1 MKSII
6 PTPESLQTLVTQS
19 SRLTQFIIATLVC
32 VLIGIVWFKV
42 QHPLIGPIIAIL
54 PLAGLIVLKQPFP
67 FALGFIIFSFFRLHE
82 VFPQLYPF
90 RIPQLLALGTLVS
103 LSWSLW
109 TQRLQVYWT
118 RELSIFAIFFI
129 LVSIGVIFASNR
141 GEAMASYTGNY
152 IKIFVMI
159 VAISWLAAS
168 LNSLR
173 QISHTILFSGILVG
187 AITLMNKAK
196 GIGLVEGTRVTIG
209 RDIGSMLGDPN
220 DLALVLLFPAGFALS
235 YILNRGVSWPMRLF
249 ALFAFCIILGAVI
262 ATQSR
267 GGLLGIAS
275 IMGVFAYRR
284 IKSKALF
291 GFAAVIAVIVLF
303 TLAGINDRAS
313 GGAHEA
319 GIDESAM
326 GRIYAWQAAIKMA
339 SQNPLT
345 GVGPNNFT
353 LNYWVYSDF
362 WDGKNHAV
370 HSTWFG
376 VLAETGFLGLIIF
389 ITMIVIIFKR
399 VLICLAT
406 LSPKGTFSN
415 NPKRAEAFTL
425 AEGILAS
432 LVGFIV
438 SATFLTMGFTWPV
451 YILLALSTA
460 LGRYISNLQY
470 EMLQGVSQDAKF

>member
-1 MKSII
+1 MFSSE
-6 PTPESLQTLVTQS
+6 PLQNLVTQS
-19 SRLTQFIIATLVC
+19 SRLTQLFFATLVC
-32 VLIGIVWFKV
+32 IFIGLAWYKV
-42 QHPLIGPIIAIL
+42 QHPLIGPAIAIL

-67 FALGFIIFSFFRLHE
+67 FALGFVIFSFFRLHE
-82 VFPQLYPF
+82 VFPQLYSL

-109 TQRLQVYWT
+109 SHRVQAYWT

-129 LVSIGVIFASNR
+129 LVSVGVMFASNR

-152 IKIFVMI
+152 IKISIMV
-159 VAISWLAAS
+159 VAISWLAAGI
-168 LNSLR
+168 NPLR
-173 QISHTILFSGILVG
+173 HISRTILFSGILVG
-187 AITLMNKAK
+187 AVALINKAK

-249 ALFAFCIILGAVI
+249 AILAFCTVLGAVI

-284 IKSKALF
+284 VKSKALLA
-291 GFAAVIAVIVLF
+291 FAAVIALTVLF
-303 TLAGINDRAS
+303 TLAGVNDRAS
-313 GGAHEA
+313 GGAHEE

-326 GRIYAWQAAIKMA
+326 GRLYAWQAAIKMA
-339 SQNPLT
+339 SHNPLT
-345 GVGPNNFT
+345 GVGLDNFT

-389 ITMIVIIFKR
+389 ITMIIIIFRR
-399 VLICLAT
+399 VVICLT
-406 LSPKGTFSN
+406 VLSPSGAFST
-415 NPKRAEAFTL
+415 NPTRAESFTL

-432 LVGFIV
+432 LVGFTV

-460 LGRYISNLQY
+460 LGRYTSNIQNELS
-470 EMLQGVSQDAKF
+470 QGVSHVAKF